1 MQAQELST
9 KCSLCGLMLIGREQ
23 FLGHMIHSHDVALD
37 AAIIKWKTLSAA
49 THNIATHNIH

>member
-1 MQAQELST
+1 
-9 KCSLCGLMLIGREQ
+9 MLIGREQ